1 MPIFQSAM
9 FEYAGETSYHDLKYI
24 RLNNTPTHVVLHAK
38 LAAMEGAEAAVVAAS
53 GMAAISTTLL
63 TVLKPGDHLLAQ
75 DCLYGGTHDLLT
87 QECAALGIETSFI
100 DADAPSS
107 WDALVTPRTR
117 AIYVETLT
125 NPLLQ
130 LADLEAIVRFAKAR
144 GLVSL
149 IDNTFATPVNFRPL
163 DHGFDLSLHS
173 GTKYLN
179 GHADIVAGAVMGS
192 AAWIERITHRLNHLG
207 GSLDPHACF
216 LLDRGLK
223 TLVVRVQYQNRSAQ
237 TIAERLERH
246 PAISRV
252 NYAGLPSHPRHQ
264 RARSLFAGFSG
275 MLSFE
280 LHGGA
285 EAANQFM
292 ARTTLPVLAPSLGG
306 TETLLT
312 RPALTSHAGMLRD
325 ERLKA
330 GISDGLIRMSV
341 GLESSE
347 EIIEDLV
354 QALDVAVVS
363 TIVDS

>member
-1 MPIFQSAM
+1 
-9 FEYAGETSYHDLKYI
+9 
-24 RLNNTPTHVVLHAK
+24 
-38 LAAMEGAEAAVVAAS
+38 
-53 GMAAISTTLL
+53 
-63 TVLKPGDHLLAQ
+63 
-75 DCLYGGTHDLLT
+75 
-87 QECAALGIETSFI
+87 
-100 DADAPSS
+100 
-107 WDALVTPRTR
+107 
-117 AIYVETLT
+117 
-125 NPLLQ
+125 
-130 LADLEAIVRFAKAR
+130 
-144 GLVSL
+144 
-149 IDNTFATPVNFRPL
+149 
-163 DHGFDLSLHS
+163 
-173 GTKYLN
+173 
-179 GHADIVAGAVMGS
+179 
-192 AAWIERITHRLNHLG
+192 
-207 GSLDPHACF
+207 
-216 LLDRGLK
+216 
-223 TLVVRVQYQNRSAQ
+223 
-237 TIAERLERH
+237 
-246 PAISRV
+246 
-252 NYAGLPSHPRHQ
+252 
-264 RARSLFAGFSG
+264 